1 MKLSD
6 AFPSNFLK
14 AEDLN
19 NKSVVVVISEVEFDK
34 IGKDSTESKKL
45 ILSFKGK
52 EKKMVINKT
61 NAKTL
66 EKLYGDDTDLWIGK
80 PIKIVTREV
89 EFQGDVVWAL
99 RVSLEKPA
107 GPSPAAAPES
117 PEPEPEDDNGE
128 PPF

>member
-107 GPSPAAAPES
+107 VPSPAAAPES

>member
-1 MKLSD
+1 MRVSD

-14 AEDLN
+14 AEDLQG
-19 NKSVVVVISEVEFDK
+19 KSVVVVINEIEFDT
-34 IGKDSTESKKL
+34 IGKDSKEGKKL

-52 EKKMVINKT
+52 DKKMVCNKT

-66 EKLYGDDTDLWIGK
+66 EKLYGDDTDDWIGQ
-80 PIKIVTREV
+80 PIKLVSREV

-99 RVSLEKPA
+99 RVSLEKPSL
-107 GPSPAAAPES
+107 GPTPANAPE
-117 PEPEPEDDNGE
+117 PTPDELDEE

>member
-14 AEDLN
+14 AEDLQG
-19 NKSVVVVISEVEFDK
+19 KSVVVVINEIEFDT
-34 IGKDSTESKKL
+34 IGKDSKEGKKL

-52 EKKMVINKT
+52 EKKMVCNKT

-66 EKLYGDDTDLWIGK
+66 EKLYGDDTDDWIGR
-80 PIKIVTREV
+80 PIKLVSREV

-99 RVSLEKPA
+99 RVSLEKPSLST
-107 GPSPAAAPES
+107 PSPANA
-117 PEPEPEDDNGE
+117 PEPEPEPVDGDE

>member
-99 RVSLEKPA
+99 RVSLEKPV
-107 GPSPAAAPES
+107 GTSPAAAPEV
-117 PEPEPEDDNGE
+117 EPEAEEPEGDT
-128 PPF
+128 PF